1 MKHNTLRSNP
11 QRLQAR
17 LAELATIGA
26 IHDGGVCRLALSEE
40 DRLARDQVV
49 AWMRELGLQVTI
61 DAIGN
66 IIGLRPGRRDGP
78 PVMTGSH
85 IDTVATGGRYDGS
98 LGVLAGLEVVATLN
112 DHNITTEHPLAVAC
126 FTNEEGSRFAP
137 DMLGSLVYVG
147 GLSVADARAI
157 SGIDG
162 AQVGECLD
170 AIGYAGTADCGH
182 PAVRAFVELHI
193 EQGPLLEQQGMT
205 IGAVEQVQGISWM
218 EYQITGVSNHAGTT
232 PMALRHDAGYAAAA
246 LACEVRR
253 LARAMGDHQVG
264 TVGALTLTPNLVNV
278 VAEQARLTVDL
289 RNTDESL
296 LQQAETELAAFVQRL
311 AIAEGVTIESRRLAR
326 FEPVDFAPAVIQRVE
341 TTAQTLGYSVRRM
354 PSGAGHDAQM
364 LARVCPTAMIFVP
377 SVGGISH
384 NIKEF
389 TRAEDV
395 QAGADVLLNVVVDLA
410 MASTKSL
417 ANPLSIG

>member
-1 MKHNTLRSNP
+1 
-11 QRLQAR
+11 
-17 LAELATIGA
+17 
-26 IHDGGVCRLALSEE
+26 
-40 DRLARDQVV
+40 
-49 AWMRELGLQVTI
+49 
-61 DAIGN
+61 
-66 IIGLRPGRRDGP
+66 
-78 PVMTGSH
+78 
-85 IDTVATGGRYDGS
+85 
-98 LGVLAGLEVVATLN
+98 
-112 DHNITTEHPLAVAC
+112 
-126 FTNEEGSRFAP
+126 
-137 DMLGSLVYVG
+137 
-147 GLSVADARAI
+147 
-157 SGIDG
+157 
-162 AQVGECLD
+162 
-170 AIGYAGTADCGH
+170 
-182 PAVRAFVELHI
+182 LHI
-193 EQGPLLEQQGMT
+193 EQGPILEQQGIT

-218 EYQITGVSNHAGTT
+218 QYQITGVSNHAGTT

-253 LARAMGDHQVG
+253 LAKAIGGHQVG

-296 LQQAETELAAFVQRL
+296 LQQAEAELAAFVERL
-311 AIAEGVTIESRRLAR
+311 VADEGVTIESRRLAR

-341 TTAQTLGYSVRRM
+341 TAAQTLGYSVRRM

-395 QAGADVLLNVVVDLA
+395 QAGADVLLNVLVDL
-410 MASTKSL
+410 L
-417 ANPLSIG
+417 IEL